1 MRGVTQYKQK
11 SIVSGLS
18 VNKIL
23 NMDVRDFNKLGIKD
37 LRKITGRLVS
47 AGNKRIR
54 RAREAGVTSPA
65 FEYVERTGGMF
76 STKGKN
82 LNQLRA
88 EFVRAKNFLQS
99 QTGTIKGAKKFKDD
113 SIKFLHREGVDISSD
128 TFDDVMRAY
137 ETIRR
142 SDPKVAERRYKY
154 AVFNE
159 IESLVQKGYDN
170 ETVKAKIKEDLDNI
184 YEKSQR
190 EQEIEGVSGFI
201 TIDDDEDGIP
211 F

>member
-18 VNKIL
+18 INKIL
-23 NMDVRDFNKLGIKD
+23 NMDVRDFNKLGKKD
-37 LRKITGRLVS
+37 LQKITGRLVS

-54 RAREAGVTSPA
+54 RAREAGITSPA
-65 FEYVERTGGMF
+65 FEYVERTGGVF

-88 EFVRAKNFLQS
+88 EFVRAKNFLES
-99 QTGTIKGAKKFKDD
+99 QTGSIKGAKKFKED
-113 SIKFLHREGVDISSD
+113 SINLLSLEGVNISSE

-137 ETIRR
+137 ETIKR
-142 SDPKVAERRYKY
+142 SDPKVSERKFKY
-154 AVFNE
+154 AVLNE
-159 IESLVQKGYDN
+159 IESLVQKGHDN
-170 ETVKAKIKEDLDNI
+170 ESVKAKIKKDLNKI
-184 YEKSQR
+184 YEKAQR
-190 EQEIEGVSGFI
+190 EQEVEGVSGFI
-201 TIDDDEDGIP
+201 TIDDEENGIP